1 MKKPYTPPTL
11 TRLDSAP
18 GLNPP
23 DRIWLQVS
31 ADHYNGHYLDT
42 WCADQIA
49 DDDIPYVR
57 DQWIDVRAQTPPFGE
72 IVLIVAQ
79 MGDHRAQFVGWR
91 QTRPT
96 RWSWWGRSAWPTAT
110 VTHWRP
116 LPAFPAVPTN
126 EEEE

>member
-1 MKKPYTPPTL
+1 MKKTYTTPTM

-23 DRIWLQVS
+23 DRIWLQVGS
-31 ADHYNGHYLDT
+31 DNYTDYYLDT

-49 DDDIPYVR
+49 ADDIPYVR
-57 DQWIDVRAQTPPFGE
+57 DQWIDVRAQTPASNEF
-72 IVLIVAQ
+72 VLVVIDLAGCKLQ
-79 MGDHRAQFVGWR
+79 MIGWH
-91 QTRPT
+91 QNYWT
-96 RWSWWGRSAWPTAT
+96 WYGREFTSRAT